1 MTFSR
6 NLWYNFMIEIPA
18 DSKYVLKAGILFI
31 FIHSVSFLYI

>member
-31 FIHSVSFLYI
+31 HSVSFLYI